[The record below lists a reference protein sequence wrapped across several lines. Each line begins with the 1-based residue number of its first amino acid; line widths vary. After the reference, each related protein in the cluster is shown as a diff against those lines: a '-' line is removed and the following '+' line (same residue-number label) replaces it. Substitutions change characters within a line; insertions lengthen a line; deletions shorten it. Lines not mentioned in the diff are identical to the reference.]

1 MKIGFFFFIFFF
13 VSFTGNNRF
22 IKEKF
27 RFSFLVLEGIMA
39 NRVVIGSQWGDEGKA
54 KVVDFLTL
62 SADVIVRFQG
72 GANAGHT
79 VKVGEKEFIF
89 HLIPSGIMHQ
99 DKYCV
104 IGNGVVLDP
113 IQTLKEIDDLRTK
126 GISPEGRLIIADNA
140 HVVLPWHSA
149 VDKLKELKAGKA
161 AIGTTGRG
169 IGPCY
174 SDKVNRIGVRVGDL
188 LDEKELRPRVLAMAK
203 VHNEEFEALYQAE
216 PIDAE
221 KVIAD
226 YLELGRKI
234 APYIKDVSAFLYEQL
249 KNGKRLIFEGA
260 QGTILDVDQGT
271 YPFVTSSNTVA
282 GYASCGSGVGPTA
295 IHHAVGVVKAYT
307 TRVGNGPFPTE
318 LHCETG
324 DALRKIGNEYGATT
338 GRNRRCGWFDAP
350 VVRKA
355 AVVNGLTHLA
365 ITKMDVL
372 DSFDEIQVCTHYECD
387 GEILNLIPNQLSK
400 VGRCKPVYKTLPGWK
415 QDTTACRSWDE
426 LPENAK
432 HYLEFLSELVDVKI
446 GMVSVGASRE
456 QSIVVDM
463 N

>member
-1 MKIGFFFFIFFF
+1 
-13 VSFTGNNRF
+13 
-22 IKEKF
+22 
-27 RFSFLVLEGIMA
+27 MA

-62 SADVIVRFQG
+62 DADIIVRFQG

-79 VKVGEKEFIF
+79 VEVGDQKFVF

-99 DKYCV
+99 DKICV

-113 IQTLKEIDDLRTK
+113 IQTLAEIADLHTK
-126 GISPEGRLIIADNA
+126 GINPEGRLFIANNA
-140 HVVLPWHSA
+140 HVVLPYHSTL
-149 VDKLKELKAGKA
+149 DKAKEKKAGKA

-188 LDEKELRPRVLAMAK
+188 MDERELRPRVEAMAK
-203 VHNEEFEALYQAE
+203 VHNEEFTVMYDVPA
-216 PIDAE
+216 IDPE
-221 KVIAD
+221 VVIKD
-226 YLELGRKI
+226 YLELGQKI
-234 APYIKDVSAFLYEQL
+234 KPFVTDVSEMLY
-249 KNGKRLIFEGA
+249 KAVKAGKRLVFEGA

-271 YPFVTSSNTVA
+271 YPFVTSSNTAA
-282 GYASCGSGVGPTA
+282 GYASCGAGVGPTA
-295 IHHAVGVVKAYT
+295 LDEVWGVVKAYT

-318 LHCETG
+318 LLDETG
-324 DALRKIGNEYGATT
+324 DTLRKIGNEYGATT

-365 ITKMDVL
+365 ITKLDVL
-372 DSFDEIQVCTHYECD
+372 DTFDTVKICTHYECD
-387 GEILNLIPNQLSK
+387 GEKLDFIPNQLSK
-400 VGRCKPVYKTLPGWK
+400 VGRCTPVYEEMPGWK
-415 QDTTACRSWDE
+415 CDTTKCRSYDE

-432 HYLEFLSELVDVKI
+432 KYLQKMAELVDVKI
-446 GMVSVGASRE
+446 GMISIGAKRD
-456 QSIVVDM
+456 QSIVIDKGLAKGLGL
-463 N
+463 

>member
-1 MKIGFFFFIFFF
+1 
-13 VSFTGNNRF
+13 
-22 IKEKF
+22 
-27 RFSFLVLEGIMA
+27 MA

-89 HLIPSGIMHQ
+89 HLIPAGIMHH
-99 DKYCV
+99 DKICV

-113 IQTLKEIDDLRTK
+113 IQTLKEIDDIRAK
-126 GISPEGRLIIADNA
+126 GFSPEGRLMIANNA

-149 VDKLKELKAGKA
+149 VDKLKEEKAGKA

-188 LDEKELRPRVLAMAK
+188 LDEKELRPRVEAMAK
-203 VHNEEFEALYQAE
+203 VHNEEFAALYGA
-216 PIDAE
+216 PAIDAE
-221 KVIAD
+221 QVIAD
-226 YLELGRKI
+226 YLELGQKI
-234 APYIKDVSAFLYEQL
+234 APYVKDVSEFLYAEL
-249 KNGKRLIFEGA
+249 KANKRLIFEGA

-282 GYASCGSGVGPTA
+282 GYASCGAGIGPTA
-295 IHHAVGVVKAYT
+295 IDQAVGVVKAYT

-324 DALRKIGNEYGATT
+324 DSLRKIGNEYGATT

-365 ITKMDVL
+365 ITKLDVL

-400 VGRCKPVYKTLPGWK
+400 VGRCKPVYKTFPGWK
-415 QDTTACRSWDE
+415 QDTTGCRSWND

-432 HYLEFLSELVDVKI
+432 RYLEFLSELVDVKI

-456 QSIVVDM
+456 QSIIVDM
-463 N
+463 D